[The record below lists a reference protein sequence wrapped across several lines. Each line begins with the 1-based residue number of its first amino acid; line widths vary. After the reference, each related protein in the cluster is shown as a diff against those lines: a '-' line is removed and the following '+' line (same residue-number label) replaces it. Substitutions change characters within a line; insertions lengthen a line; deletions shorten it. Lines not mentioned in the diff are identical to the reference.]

1 MRASAEPT
9 MQRRHEAMSP
19 LRPGYARFLT
29 IMAFH
34 VFLRERVD
42 AAIVEVGIGGTYDAT
57 NVVPQPLATGVSAL
71 GYDHTAI
78 LGKTLT
84 EIAHQKAGIFKVR
97 SALSSPSLIVCRPAC
112 PQCRSSSPRRA
123 LGCSR
128 SAPSS

>member
-1 MRASAEPT
+1 
-9 MQRRHEAMSP
+9 MQRRDEAMSP

-57 NVVPQPLATGVSAL
+57 NVVPQPVATGVSAL

-97 SALSSPSLIVCRPAC
+97 EASMSTR
-112 PQCRSSSPRRA
+112 
-123 LGCSR
+123 
-128 SAPSS
+128 

>member
-1 MRASAEPT
+1 
-9 MQRRHEAMSP
+9 MQRRDEAMSP

-57 NVVPQPLATGVSAL
+57 NIVPQPVATGVSAL

-97 SALSSPSLIVCRPAC
+97 EASMSPADFAGRCAGDLG
-112 PQCRSSSPRRA
+112 RA
-123 LGCSR
+123 
-128 SAPSS
+128 A